1 MRSFI
6 KEKFLDSLHNGMQ
19 QLLIIDNNGK
29 LLHSDD
35 TLFKTVT
42 FKDKYV
48 FEISVF
54 VESIFAL
61 LKNIEPKEIYEY
73 EIESDIPFIKGLHT
87 YTFQKSKYENQEVI
101 FWKIRDISHSLEEIK
116 VYQQKYNEAEI
127 ERHLNS

>member
-1 MRSFI
+1 
-6 KEKFLDSLHNGMQ
+6 MQ

-42 FKDKYV
+42 YKDKSV